1 MSKIHKRFAKFK
13 KLRVKQI
20 QSLSGVLSEQFVMIL
35 DNEIT
40 RVKEEISEQI
50 TEIAEDINDNQS
62 MTVPELK
69 RLKQK
74 LLLLAVDIVYEPEED
89 QSIRGTTYNIN
100 APLGQL
106 NTGKVDI
113 QGDSIGRKE

>member
-1 MSKIHKRFAKFK
+1 MGKIYKCFANFK

-20 QSLSGVLSEQFVMIL
+20 QNLSGALSEQIIMVV
-35 DNEIT
+35 DNEIM

-50 TEIAEDINDNQS
+50 TEITEDINDNQS
-62 MTVPELK
+62 MTVLDLK

-89 QSIRGTTYNIN
+89 QSTRGTTYNIN
-100 APLGQL
+100 APVGQL
-106 NTGKVDI
+106 NTGKVDV